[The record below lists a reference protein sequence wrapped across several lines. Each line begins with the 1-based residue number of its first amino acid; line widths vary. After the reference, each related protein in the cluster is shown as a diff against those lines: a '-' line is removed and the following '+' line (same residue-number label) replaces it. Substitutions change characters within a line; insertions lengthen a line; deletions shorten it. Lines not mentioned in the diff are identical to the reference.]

1 MLKKALMLAL
11 LFLVIN
17 EVGAIDPVRLGG
29 RSKGLAQASVTLSDV
44 WSIHHNVGSL
54 GFIDRSAVGMT
65 YENRYG
71 LNELSTK
78 ALTGAVALSFG
89 TFGAEV
95 RQFGFDAYNE
105 NLVALGYAMKL
116 SKNISAGVKL
126 NYQWISIQENQYEN
140 AKAVSADLGF
150 NATLTDDLTI
160 GATVQNISNSSF
172 DNYDDLRVPTLFRL
186 GLGYAFSDQLLT
198 LVEVEKD
205 LTYPLIS
212 KFGVEYR
219 PVDLLYLRGGFRTN
233 DFRFA
238 FGVGILWKW
247 FQLDLGMDYQNLL
260 GYTTQGTLVFS
271 IQRD

>member
-1 MLKKALMLAL
+1 MLRKALTLTL
-11 LFLVIN
+11 LILFIC
-17 EVGAIDPVRLGG
+17 EVRAIDPVRLGG
-29 RSKGLAQASVTLSDV
+29 RSKALAHASVTLSDV
-44 WSIHHNVGSL
+44 WSVHHNIGSV
-54 GFIDRSAVGMT
+54 GFIDKSAAGMT

-71 LNELSTK
+71 FNELSTRG
-78 ALTGAVALSFG
+78 LSGVVALEFG
-89 TFGAEV
+89 AFGAEI

-126 NYQWISIQENQYEN
+126 NYQWISIQENRYEN

-150 NATLTDDLTI
+150 TAQLNNDLTL
-160 GATVQNISNSSF
+160 GANIQNISNSSF
-172 DNYDDLRVPTLFRL
+172 DNYEDLRVPTIFRL
-186 GLGYAFSDQLLT
+186 GLGYTFSKQLLT

-205 LTYPLIS
+205 LTYPLIT
-212 KFGVEYR
+212 KFGMEYR
-219 PVDLLYLRGGFRTN
+219 PIDLLYLRGGFRTN

-238 FGVGILWKW
+238 FGLGINWKW

-271 IQRD
+271 FQRD